1 LRRLIAQPLP
11 AVAAVVTG
19 RFGGAPTLKMEQ
31 PDLPFLRFL
40 EQPRVYYPGVELVG
54 DAELSG
60 DTDPYLADHVFQG
73 ERLFPAVMGLEAMA
87 QAAMAL
93 METVEPPTFA
103 EVQFSRPVVIPEGT
117 SVTIRVAALVRGP
130 DQVEV
135 VLRSEETAFQ
145 VDHFRA
151 TCRFGLRS
159 SKFQVPSFKFQVP
172 ELVAGK
178 LPPVAIAPELDLY
191 GSLLFHKGRFQ
202 RLRGYRWLTA
212 TECVAEVAPDNA
224 TIWFGRYLPST
235 LVLGDPGARDAAIHA
250 IQACIPHT
258 TLLPIGV
265 NRFVPGVASAPGPW
279 FVHARERAR
288 EKDTFTYD
296 VEVLRADGYVQE
308 RWEGLQLRRVS
319 NTTPQAVWVEPLLG
333 PYIEHRV
340 PELIPGATV
349 AVMVERDA
357 GAERRARS
365 DRAMQ
370 RALGET
376 VPVWRRPDGK
386 PEVTDSRAVC
396 AAHVGDLTLAVA
408 GSRPVGCDVEPVSAR
423 PTAVWQDLLGQER
436 FTLAAVVSQET
447 SEDQDTAATRVW
459 AASECLK
466 KAGAV
471 GNAPLMLTSATADGW
486 VQLAAGPLVTATYT
500 TSVRG
505 GDNRLVLAVLV
516 RNGDAR
522 L

>member
-1 LRRLIAQPLP
+1 
-11 AVAAVVTG
+11 
-19 RFGGAPTLKMEQ
+19 
-31 PDLPFLRFL
+31 
-40 EQPRVYYPGVELVG
+40 
-54 DAELSG
+54 
-60 DTDPYLADHVFQG
+60 
-73 ERLFPAVMGLEAMA
+73 
-87 QAAMAL
+87 
-93 METVEPPTFA
+93 
-103 EVQFSRPVVIPEGT
+103 
-117 SVTIRVAALVRGP
+117 
-130 DQVEV
+130 
-135 VLRSEETAFQ
+135 
-145 VDHFRA
+145 
-151 TCRFGLRS
+151 
-159 SKFQVPSFKFQVP
+159 
-172 ELVAGK
+172 
-178 LPPVAIAPELDLY
+178 VAINPERDLY

-202 RLRGYRWLTA
+202 RLRGYRWLKA
-212 TECVAEVAPDNA
+212 TECVAEVALDDTAN
-224 TIWFGRYLPST
+224 WFGRYLPSA

-250 IQACIPHT
+250 IQACIPHA

-308 RWEGLQLRRVS
+308 RWEGLQLRIVS

-333 PYIEHRV
+333 PYIERRV

-349 AVMVERDA
+349 AVTVERDA

-365 DRAMQ
+365 DWAMQ

-386 PEVTDSRAVC
+386 PEVTDSRAVS

-408 GSRPVGCDVEPVSAR
+408 GSRPVGCDVESVNAR

-436 FTLAAVVSQET
+436 FTLAAVISQET